1 MQTFIVEC
9 YWPGMS
15 ADGARNTLDRV
26 TRLAAGMSAAR
37 STQPLGCLL
46 VPSDGMA
53 LFLFS
58 APSEDAVRRV
68 GALAEVPFDRIVELV
83 LVGFGTQRAGSLQIP
98 ASDLRDRR
106 PSVRRGIPQANF

>member
-9 YWPGMS
+9 YWPRMT
-15 ADGARNTLDRV
+15 ADEARNTLDRV
-26 TRLAAGMSAAR
+26 KGLAGGMSVAR
-37 STQPLGCLL
+37 STQPLGCML

-68 GALAEVPFDRIVELV
+68 GALAEVPFDRIVESL
-83 LVGFGTQRAGSLQIP
+83 LVGFGTQRAGAMRIP
-98 ASDLRDRR
+98 CTGPARS
-106 PSVRRGIPQANF
+106 PA